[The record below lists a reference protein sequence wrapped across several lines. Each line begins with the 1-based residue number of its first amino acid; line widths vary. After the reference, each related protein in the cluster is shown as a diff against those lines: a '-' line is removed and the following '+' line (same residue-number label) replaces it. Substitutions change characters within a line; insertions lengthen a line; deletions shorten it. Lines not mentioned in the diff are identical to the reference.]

1 MKIIKKEV
9 KNIKSDFGKQLN
21 IFEDRMNVIEKLQ
34 NSQEEKINVSNQ
46 KQEDLIVNLKENC
59 EGQLNNFEE
68 KNKCN

>member
-1 MKIIKKEV
+1 
-9 KNIKSDFGKQLN
+9 
-21 IFEDRMNVIEKLQ
+21 MNVIEKLQ

-68 KNKCN
+68 KINVIEKIQYNQQEH

>member
-1 MKIIKKEV
+1 MPA
-9 KNIKSDFGKQLN
+9 
-21 IFEDRMNVIEKLQ
+21 IEKLQ

-68 KNKCN
+68 KINVIEKIQYNQQEQ